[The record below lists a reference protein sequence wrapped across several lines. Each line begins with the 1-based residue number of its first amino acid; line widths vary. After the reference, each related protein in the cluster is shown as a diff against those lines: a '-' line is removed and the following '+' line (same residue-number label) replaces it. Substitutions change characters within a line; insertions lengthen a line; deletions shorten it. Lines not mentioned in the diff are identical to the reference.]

1 MRVLTLKHKIRTSK
15 QDTCSEANM
24 GNCKSK
30 ASHQVVIEQRQQQHY
45 YAHHE
50 PQKSAFRYN
59 NNTKQII
66 YVGDDAEATEVTAL
80 ASHEGDASVST
91 ISKDCYKCGR
101 EFQVQERS
109 LLGEITQFLEEDE
122 DENSTV
128 YSLSTR
134 GRASPMFLFSP
145 EQQRTLEEQRLRS
158 IKKEDYQR
166 DEIMSPYDP
175 YKKFNY
181 DGGVDTSNREESV
194 SPLAFGHDGVSP
206 KHSFT
211 YDAHDV
217 PAIISKPS
225 VDSAESQ
232 DSSTLDGLLHL
243 GSASV
248 QSDLLSRKEDIG
260 KSSSSEDLELR
271 LDTPRINSVV
281 QNAGN
286 ILASPL
292 NESYNSQLELLE
304 QDTMEDEDFINCLKN
319 VHLASPDVGD
329 IPLQSSIAV
338 ESKNSD
344 DEESLEEDNGY
355 FKLEEDAFEEANEN
369 EEPLTFQ
376 KVVEEPSMRSDSY
389 YSDPDEESS
398 TESEADQEIANIN
411 RMYLADADIS
421 DNGTFDDEDE
431 GENKCE
437 DNDDLDESIM
447 EEAFE
452 EVSRMS
458 GLAGVTEK
466 SETEDVDTENEK
478 DQVEPQQEESP
489 KHIDELEHSFG
500 EEAMKDE
507 SLVSEVSEKNI
518 RGRSND
524 DMDEVNNMKTENPYN
539 TDVDNN
545 IDIVAN
551 KVEEEYNKN
560 TISKD
565 TVSLKHDESTNTTSF
580 PSTSETGPLE
590 EDSLESSSR
599 SDLESLESET
609 SEVEKPPSFYK
620 YFGNSVEKAND
631 ALNESKISQFSNA
644 NDISYSDMSG
654 NQSNSFVSDNDD
666 GLSFSEEE
674 DLLSIDNTEKNDP
687 SLSFDVQETNGDQI
701 LVESKSDN
709 KDVLIESIESKII
722 VQEKNDEK
730 SEQSN
735 LRQNSPDIC
744 HEISPLTLPPIKE
757 KILIADIDV
766 VSKQSPIK
774 GQSVESI
781 CERSDFSSFPETAN
795 ADDDDVSLVSN
806 EDVATANVSEQ
817 LEDHSVKIDN
827 SHTMDKPLVDHN
839 MTPSRSRSRKSLLPK
854 VPQNSPMRF
863 NSPYKGARKSSIQ
876 PPSPGR
882 ALRINTFR
890 ALEEITSP
898 EFQLSTPLNKEECL
912 KETKKV
918 PSSVKSYISDQTVTP
933 KSVPWDEREKA
944 SSTIKE
950 RSRIP
955 PSIESKREAVQKC
968 SETPKKK
975 KTKCVTKWDPYVH
988 IDKAGCER
996 CLSLCTRAQVE
1007 DFFKFGRHQSVTKTS
1022 GGCCKTCT
1030 RYDGERFY
1038 ERDCVIL
1045 CRICFNAVHRRP
1057 LKKKRDDDASSTG
1070 ARSLASDWSI

>member
-1 MRVLTLKHKIRTSK
+1 
-15 QDTCSEANM
+15 M

-30 ASHQVVIEQRQQQHY
+30 ASHQVVLDQRQQQHY
-45 YAHHE
+45 YAHHD

-145 EQQRTLEEQRLRS
+145 EQQRTLEEQHLRS

-181 DGGVDTSNREESV
+181 DGGVDTSNREASV

-260 KSSSSEDLELR
+260 ESSSSEDLELR
-271 LDTPRINSVV
+271 LDTPRVDSVV

-286 ILASPL
+286 ILTSPL

-304 QDTMEDEDFINCLKN
+304 QDTMEDEDVINCLKN

-338 ESKNSD
+338 EPENSD
-344 DEESLEEDNGY
+344 DEQSLEEDIGY
-355 FKLEEDAFEEANEN
+355 FKLEEDAFEAANEN
-369 EEPLTFQ
+369 EDEDEEHLTFQ
-376 KVVEEPSMRSDSY
+376 KLVEEPTMRSESY
-389 YSDPDEESS
+389 YSDPDDESS

-431 GENKCE
+431 GANKYE
-437 DNDDLDESIM
+437 ENDDLDESIM

-458 GLAGVTEK
+458 GLAGVTEE
-466 SETEDVDTENEK
+466 SEEEDVGTENEE

-489 KHIDELEHSFG
+489 KHNDDLEHSFG
-500 EEAMKDE
+500 EEVMKDE
-507 SLVSEVSEKNI
+507 SLVSQVSEKNI
-518 RGRSND
+518 SGGSSD
-524 DMDEVNNMKTENPYN
+524 DMDEVNNMKTENPSN
-539 TDVDNN
+539 NDVAIVDIIDNN
-545 IDIVAN
+545 TDIVAG
-551 KVEEEYNKN
+551 KVEEEANKN
-560 TISKD
+560 TITKD
-565 TVSLKHDESTNTTSF
+565 MDLLKLDESTNTMSF
-580 PSTSETGPLE
+580 QSTSGSGPLE

-599 SDLESLESET
+599 SDLKSLESET
-609 SEVEKPPSFYK
+609 PEVEKPPSFYK
-620 YFGNSVEKAND
+620 YLGNSLGKSVEKAND

-654 NQSNSFVSDNDD
+654 NQTISFVSDNDD

-674 DLLSIDNTEKNDP
+674 DLLSLDNTEKIDP
-687 SLSFDVQETNGDQI
+687 SLSFDIQETNEDQI
-701 LVESKSDN
+701 QAMTNNIMESKSDS
-709 KDVLIESIESKII
+709 KDDLIESVESKTV
-722 VQEKNDEK
+722 VQQKNDEK

-735 LRQNSPDIC
+735 SRPNSPDVC
-744 HEISPLTLPPIKE
+744 HEIPPLTLPPLKE

-795 ADDDDVSLVSN
+795 TDDDVSLVSN
-806 EDVATANVSEQ
+806 EDVTTVNVSQQVEVHNVQ
-817 LEDHSVKIDN
+817 INN
-827 SHTMDKPLVDHN
+827 SHAMDKPVTNHN
-839 MTPSRSRSRKSLLPK
+839 MTPSKSRSRKSFLPK

-898 EFQLSTPLNKEECL
+898 DFALSTPSNKDECL

-955 PSIESKREAVQKC
+955 PSIESKRETVQKS

-988 IDKAGCER
+988 VDKAGCER